1 MIRALGLGPG
11 PKPGERVL
19 EIGGGPGNMTAR
31 LAEQG
36 ADVQTVEVDP
46 ELAARLREKF
56 AATPNV
62 EIIEADILKVR
73 IDELA
78 RSREQRKI
86 QVLGNLPYYIT
97 SPCLLHL
104 FAHHEWIGK
113 MVLMVQWEVAK
124 RVVAQPG
131 SADYGLL
138 SVTCQYYTRPEL
150 LFSVPPGAFRPQ
162 PKVVS
167 GVLRMPVAVERER
180 LGIEDEKNF
189 WAWVQ
194 AAFGQKRKTLAN
206 NWKGWCKP
214 EQTRHALGEM
224 GLDPKARA
232 ETLSLDQ
239 LAGLYHRLKELR
251 S

>member
-1 MIRALGLGPG
+1 
-11 PKPGERVL
+11 VL

-36 ADVQTVEVDP
+36 ADVQTVEVDTA
-46 ELAARLREKF
+46 LATRLKERF

-62 EIIEADILKVR
+62 EIIKADFLKVR

-78 RSREQRKI
+78 RSRKREKI

-104 FAHHEWIGK
+104 FAYHEWIEI

-124 RVVAQPG
+124 RVVAKPG

-150 LFSVPPGAFRPQ
+150 LFSVRPDAFRPQ

-180 LGIEDEKNF
+180 LEIKDEKHF
-189 WAWVQ
+189 WSWMQ

-206 NWKGWCKP
+206 NWKGWCEP
-214 EQTRHALGEM
+214 ERTRHALGEM
-224 GLDPKARA
+224 GLAPKVRA

-239 LAGLYHRLKELR
+239 LGGLYHVLK
-251 S
+251 